1 MRIGVVGVG
10 ALGTLFAVK
19 LIAAGHEV
27 VLHVPRETTREL
39 ILRRGLVLQRGRS
52 KETAR
57 PAAVVA
63 DPAQAAPAWLVLFLV
78 KAYATQ
84 EAAPAAAKLRA
95 AGGVVLSLQN
105 GLGNLEILQAV
116 VGRARVLGGVTAQGA
131 YLREPGWAVHAG
143 EGPTFVGEA
152 QGPATARVREV
163 AALFTAAA
171 LPAQV
176 TDDLEGQL
184 WEKVLLNAGIN
195 PLTAL
200 LRGRNG
206 MLREGPAAELLALA
220 VAEGAAVARA
230 RGVELPHPDPVAL
243 ARAVVAATARNRSS
257 MLQDLTRGRPTEVE
271 QISGVICR
279 EGERLGV
286 PTPVNRVLALMVRAG
301 TRKTGHFF

>member
-27 VLHVPRETTREL
+27 VLQVPRETTREQ
-39 ILRRGLVLQRGRS
+39 ILRRGLVLQRGRT
-52 KETAR
+52 KKTAR

-63 DPAQAAPAWLVLFLV
+63 DPAQTAPAELVLFLV
-78 KAYATQ
+78 KAYATE
-84 EAAPAAAKLRA
+84 EAAPAAARLCA
-95 AGGVVLSLQN
+95 ADGVVLSLQN

-131 YLREPGWAVHAG
+131 FLREPGWAVHAG
-143 EGPTFVGEA
+143 EGSTFVGEA

-163 AALFTAAA
+163 AELFTAAA

-184 WEKVLLNAGIN
+184 WGKLLLNAAIN

-200 LRGRNG
+200 LRVRNG
-206 MLREGPAAELLALA
+206 MLRDGPAAELLDLA
-220 VAEGAAVARA
+220 VAEAAAVARA
-230 RGVELPHPDPVAL
+230 RGVRLPYDDPGAM

-271 QISGVICR
+271 QISGALVR
-279 EGERLGV
+279 EGERVGV
-286 PTPVNRVLALMVRAG
+286 PTPVNRVLALLVRAG
-301 TRKTGHFF
+301 TRKTGNFF

>member
-19 LIAAGHEV
+19 LIAAGHEM

-52 KETAR
+52 KEAAR

-63 DPAQAAPAWLVLFLV
+63 DPAQAAPAQLVLFLV
-78 KAYATQ
+78 KACATQ

-95 AGGVVLSLQN
+95 ADGVVLSLQN
-105 GLGNLEILQAV
+105 GLGNLEILERR
-116 VGRARVLGGVTAQGA
+116 VGAGGVLGGVTAQGA

-143 EGPTFVGEA
+143 EGPTVLGE
-152 QGPATARVREV
+152 PAGKASPRVERV
-163 AALFTAAA
+163 VQVLTAAD

-176 TDDLEGQL
+176 TNDLEGQL
-184 WEKVLLNAGIN
+184 WEKVLLNGGIN

-200 LRGRNG
+200 LRVRNG

-243 ARAVVAATARNRSS
+243 AREVVAATARNRSS

-286 PTPVNRVLALMVRAG
+286 PTPVNRVLALLVRAA
-301 TRKTGHFF
+301 TRKTGNFF